1 MLSLIEQVF
10 LVLLSFSE
18 FLATKCVLLNDEP
31 CMIRHTII
39 DLNSIDLKYYL
50 FMIGISVIVLS

>member
-18 FLATKCVLLNDEP
+18 FLATKCVSLNDEP

-39 DLNSIDLKYYL
+39 DLNSIDLKYYP